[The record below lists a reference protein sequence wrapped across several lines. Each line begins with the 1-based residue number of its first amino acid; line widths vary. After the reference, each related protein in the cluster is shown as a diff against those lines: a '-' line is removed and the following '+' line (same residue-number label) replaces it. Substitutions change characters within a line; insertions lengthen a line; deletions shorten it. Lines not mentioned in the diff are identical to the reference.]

1 MELWRVAL
9 DWMLILLSSF
19 YLCVIYN
26 RLIMKPQVSI
36 ANYVYLILWA
46 FCCLPILLDYAIGR
60 PSYQTVY
67 WYKPFITPMA
77 NDYVSAIYDLL
88 LIAAC
93 TSLFFYSNYYQKKK
107 IKVQKKWG
115 GAIFDNK
122 VVMYLFTIS
131 PYIYILLSGN
141 VSSYLTYGDSVS
153 RGVASSGVSMIV
165 AELLLL
171 SVISFCSLFF
181 RQDRLGTVANLV
193 LIVCYSIVTGWISGK
208 RFMLAILIVLYLFF
222 YLRRNPALE
231 QRKKLRVFFPLAL
244 CALLFFSSFYLIV
257 VRPLRDT
264 GFNSVYEMLRVDF
277 GRDDVT
283 KYVIYHEFF
292 LGDHIL
298 DYYGQSFLSTLFIW
312 VPRSIWPS
320 KPYQDYQYLTSSI
333 LGLPISELPAGT
345 TPCWFEMC
353 IINFSYFG
361 LLLSCVLIV
370 ALCHLTDC
378 VKSASTEAM
387 LFVVILALLT
397 QSIDVYLVFVFLI
410 VLQKVISFVMPTNNT
425 RLRSGYGHKD
435 CSTACVQ

>member
-1 MELWRVAL
+1 
-9 DWMLILLSSF
+9 
-19 YLCVIYN
+19 
-26 RLIMKPQVSI
+26 
-36 ANYVYLILWA
+36 
-46 FCCLPILLDYAIGR
+46 
-60 PSYQTVY
+60 
-67 WYKPFITPMA
+67 
-77 NDYVSAIYDLL
+77 
-88 LIAAC
+88 
-93 TSLFFYSNYYQKKK
+93 
-107 IKVQKKWG
+107 
-115 GAIFDNK
+115 
-122 VVMYLFTIS
+122 
-131 PYIYILLSGN
+131 
-141 VSSYLTYGDSVS
+141 
-153 RGVASSGVSMIV
+153 
-165 AELLLL
+165 
-171 SVISFCSLFF
+171 
-181 RQDRLGTVANLV
+181 
-193 LIVCYSIVTGWISGK
+193 
-208 RFMLAILIVLYLFF
+208 MLAILIVLYLFF

-231 QRKKLRVFFPLAL
+231 QRKKLRVFFPLVL

-257 VRPLRDT
+257 VRTLRDT

-410 VLQKVISFVMPTNNT
+410 FLQKVISFVMPTNNT
-425 RLRSGYGHKD
+425 RLRSGYGHKG
-435 CSTACVQ
+435 CSTACIQ